1 MVIQIQFYQIKFELV
16 EWSWMFGSINDVNFS
31 VNKNSFRMWKIVW
44 LVDYTAYNS
53 IKYNYYSFRIVID
66 L

>member
-53 IKYNYYSFRIVID
+53 IKNNYSFRIVID